1 MSDTIRIKCPSCGA
15 VLTVKDMP
23 GLETKSVNC
32 PVCKQRAP
40 FTQYK
45 KVDESDDHT
54 QYPDGVRGGSAH
66 SGDSEKTKVDFN
78 VNYTVGRLCVMP
90 SGPTFQLKKGK
101 NVIGRKASQ
110 SVADVQISTGES
122 RKLSREHLTI
132 DVNLVP
138 GKGMRHYVSLYKQK
152 VNKTFIGSVPLEYGD
167 CIVLKHGDI
176 IKLPDVSL
184 RFIVPDGDET
194 EM

>member
-78 VNYTVGRLCVMP
+78 VNYTV
-90 SGPTFQLKKGK
+90 KKGK